1 MVGEICASV
10 DQAKEEARDRNLPV
24 AEELSLY
31 LIHGWLHL
39 IGFDDCE
46 EIDREIM
53 IREQINTMESIRKSN
68 AWPDFTLSADQ
79 L

>member
-1 MVGEICASV
+1 M
-10 DQAKEEARDRNLPV
+10 
-24 AEELSLY
+24 
-31 LIHGWLHL
+31 